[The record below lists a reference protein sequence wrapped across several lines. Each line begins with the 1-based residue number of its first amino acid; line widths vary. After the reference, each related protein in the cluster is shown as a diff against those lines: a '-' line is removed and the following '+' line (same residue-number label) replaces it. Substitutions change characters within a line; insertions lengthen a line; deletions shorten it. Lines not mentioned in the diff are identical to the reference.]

1 MTACATDPLSGPPSG
16 PMSGPCGPM
25 SGPIGLP
32 VTGSGDQVR
41 NRRAH
46 SPLRFRIE
54 TWGCQMN
61 VHDSEKMAAALGSLG
76 CRPAEAEPAPAG
88 AEPAQIVVLNTC
100 SVREKAQEKV
110 FARVEQLV
118 GRGRERPQLIGVAGC
133 VAQQEGEA
141 IFGRAPAVDFV
152 LGTQSLVCLPDVVRR
167 LLDGESRIVEIG
179 RHPDNLDIPP
189 EQIDRIPGVKAYI
202 TIMEGCDNFCS
213 FCVVPFTR
221 GRERCRTVSSIV
233 REAESLAAS
242 GFREI
247 QLLGQNVNSY
257 RDPEDGRG
265 FAELTDAVGAVSGI
279 RRIRFTSPHPKDFS
293 DALME
298 RFAAGGPL
306 MPHMHLPAQSGS
318 TSVLER
324 MRRGYR
330 REEFLELVRRARE
343 KAPDLA
349 LSTDLIVGFC
359 GETRREFEDTLTL
372 LDEVRFS
379 SVYSFKYSERPH
391 TLASKRL
398 PDDVPDSEKTQRLIE
413 LQTRQRE
420 IQLALHQGLVG
431 RQVEVLIEGPSRKGG
446 QLAGRG
452 PDNRIVNFN
461 GPMEATGSFGEVTIT
476 GFGPN
481 SLLGDLVSSPRLRL
495 LASELPIPSAE
506 PGAWKSE
513 IPLPV
518 VQAAPSGAREA
529 MPSG

>member
-1 MTACATDPLSGPPSG
+1 
-16 PMSGPCGPM
+16 
-25 SGPIGLP
+25 
-32 VTGSGDQVR
+32 
-41 NRRAH
+41 
-46 SPLRFRIE
+46 
-54 TWGCQMN
+54 MN
-61 VHDSEKMAAALGSLG
+61 VHDSEKMAAALGSVG
-76 CRPAEAEPAPAG
+76 CRPAGTEPA
-88 AEPAQIVVLNTC
+88 EVVVLNTC

-110 FARVEQLV
+110 FARVDQLL
-118 GRGRERPQLIGVAGC
+118 GRGGERPRLIGVAGC

-152 LGTQSLVCLPDVVRR
+152 LGTQSLVRLPDIVRR
-167 LLDGESRIVEIG
+167 LLDGETRIVETG

-221 GRERCRTVSSIV
+221 GRERCRSVASIV

-257 RDPEDGRG
+257 RDPDDGRG
-265 FAELTDAVGAVSGI
+265 FAELTDAVGAVPGV

-293 DALME
+293 DALMD

-318 TSVLER
+318 TSVLAR
-324 MRRGYR
+324 MRRGYSR
-330 REEFLELVRRARE
+330 AEFLELVGRARG
-343 KAPDLA
+343 KAPELA

-391 TLASKRL
+391 TLASRRL
-398 PDDVPDSEKTQRLIE
+398 PDDVPDPEKTDRLVE
-413 LQTRQRE
+413 LQARQRE
-420 IQLALHQGLVG
+420 IQLSLHRDLVG
-431 RQVEVLIEGPSRKGG
+431 REVEVLIEGPSRKGG

-452 PDNRIVNFN
+452 PDNRIVNFD
-461 GPMEATGSFGEVTIT
+461 GPAEAAGSFGRVRIT

-481 SLLGDLVSSPRLRL
+481 SLRGEPVGSAPPRRL
-495 LASELPIPSAE
+495 PGGAPGLTSDPDGWGAE
-506 PGAWKSE
+506 
-513 IPLPV
+513 ILLPV
-518 VQAAPSGAREA
+518 VPAATGNGAREA
-529 MPSG
+529 MPSGWAK

>member
-1 MTACATDPLSGPPSG
+1 MTLRAPDRSAATGLAPGGPVAP
-16 PMSGPCGPM
+16 PEPAP
-25 SGPIGLP
+25 
-32 VTGSGDQVR
+32 
-41 NRRAH
+41 H
-46 SPLRFRIE
+46 LRFRIE

-76 CRPAEAEPAPAG
+76 CRPAEAGPA
-88 AEPAQIVVLNTC
+88 EVVVLNTC

-110 FARVEQLV
+110 FARVEQLI
-118 GRGRERPQLIGVAGC
+118 GRGRERPRLIGVAGC

-152 LGTQSLVCLPDVVRR
+152 LGTQSLVRLPDIVRR
-167 LLDGESRIVEIG
+167 LLDGESRIVETG

-221 GRERCRTVSSIV
+221 GRERCRSVSSIV

-257 RDPEDGRG
+257 RDPQDGRD
-265 FAELTDAVGAVSGI
+265 FAELTDAVGAVPGI

-324 MRRGYR
+324 MRRGYG
-330 REEFLELVRRARE
+330 REDFLDLVKRARE
-343 KAPDLA
+343 RAPDLA

-398 PDDVPDSEKTQRLIE
+398 PDDVPDAEKTERLIE

-420 IQLALHQGLVG
+420 IQLALHRDLVG
-431 RQVEVLIEGPSRKGG
+431 RRVEVLVEGPSRKGG

-452 PDNRIVNFN
+452 PDNRVVNFE
-461 GPMEATGSFGEVTIT
+461 GPSDAVGSFGEVEIT

-481 SLLGDLVSSPRLRL
+481 SLLGEWLHSREPRLPGGGSA
-495 LASELPIPSAE
+495 ASAGEWSV
-506 PGAWKSE
+506 PGSE
-513 IPLPV
+513 ILLPV
-518 VQAAPSGAREA
+518 LEARTSG
-529 MPSG
+529 

>member
-1 MTACATDPLSGPPSG
+1 MTVSAADFVPRRTSEPMLDPSG
-16 PMSGPCGPM
+16 
-25 SGPIGLP
+25 
-32 VTGSGDQVR
+32 
-41 NRRAH
+41 RRGEPA
-46 SPLRFRIE
+46 SLRFRIE

-76 CRPAEAEPAPAG
+76 CRPADAQTTDARSADARPAD
-88 AEPAQIVVLNTC
+88 IVVLNTC

-118 GRGRERPQLIGVAGC
+118 GRGQERPRLIGVAGC
-133 VAQQEGEA
+133 VAQQEGGA

-167 LLDGESRIVEIG
+167 LLDGESHVVEIG

-221 GRERCRTVSSIV
+221 GRERCRSVSRIV

-257 RDPEDGRG
+257 RNPEDGRG
-265 FAELTDAVGAVSGI
+265 FAELTDAVGAVAGI

-293 DALME
+293 TALMD

-324 MRRGYR
+324 MRRGYTR
-330 REEFLELVRRARE
+330 DDFLELVGRARE

-398 PDDVPDSEKTQRLIE
+398 LDDVPDAEKTRRLIE
-413 LQTRQRE
+413 LQSRQRD
-420 IQLALHQGLVG
+420 IQLALHRDLVG
-431 RQVEVLIEGPSRKGG
+431 RRMEVLIEGPSRKGG

-452 PDNRIVNFN
+452 PDNRIVNFQ
-461 GPMEATGSFGEVTIT
+461 GPAEAAGSFAEVVVT

-481 SLLGDLVSSPRLRL
+481 SLLGELVEAPKLRHAAGEAPVPVAGPESWSS
-495 LASELPIPSAE
+495 
-506 PGAWKSE
+506 G

-518 VQAAPSGAREA
+518 VQAGAGAGEPRPSG
-529 MPSG
+529 

>member
-1 MTACATDPLSGPPSG
+1 
-16 PMSGPCGPM
+16 
-25 SGPIGLP
+25 
-32 VTGSGDQVR
+32 
-41 NRRAH
+41 
-46 SPLRFRIE
+46 
-54 TWGCQMN
+54 MN

-76 CRPAEAEPAPAG
+76 CRPAEAER
-88 AEPAQIVVLNTC
+88 AEVVVLNTC

-110 FARVEQLV
+110 FARVEQLIA
-118 GRGRERPQLIGVAGC
+118 RGGERPRLIGVAGC

-152 LGTQSLVCLPDVVRR
+152 LGTQSLVRLPDVVRR
-167 LLDGESRIVEIG
+167 LLEGEPRIVEIG

-189 EQIDRIPGVKAYI
+189 ERIARIPGVKAYI

-221 GRERCRTVSSIV
+221 GRERCRSVSAIV

-265 FAELTDAVGAVSGI
+265 FAELTDAVGAVAGI

-324 MRRGYR
+324 MRRGYS
-330 REEFLELVRRARE
+330 REAFLDLVGRARE
-343 KAPDLA
+343 KAPELA

-359 GETRREFEDTLTL
+359 GETRQEFEDTLTL

-398 PDDVPDSEKTQRLIE
+398 PDDVPDAEKTERLIE
-413 LQTRQRE
+413 LQARQRE
-420 IQLALHQGLVG
+420 IQLALHRDLVG
-431 RQVEVLIEGPSRKGG
+431 RRVEVLIEGPSRKGG

-452 PDNRIVNFN
+452 PDNRIVNLD
-461 GPMEATGSFGEVTIT
+461 GPSDATGSFGEVEIT

-481 SLLGDLVSSPRLRL
+481 SLLGELLHAPEPRRL
-495 LASELPIPSAE
+495 GGEPEPSAAAWSV
-506 PGAWKSE
+506 PGAE

-518 VQAAPSGAREA
+518 VQAPAGNGSREA
-529 MPSG
+529 MHSC

>member
-1 MTACATDPLSGPPSG
+1 MRVRASGSPSG
-16 PMSGPCGPM
+16 L
-25 SGPIGLP
+25 IGLANGNP
-32 VTGSGDQVR
+32 AGIAESTP
-41 NRRAH
+41 H
-46 SPLRFRIE
+46 LRFRIE

-76 CRPAEAEPAPAG
+76 CRPAEAES
-88 AEPAQIVVLNTC
+88 AEVVVLNTC

-118 GRGRERPQLIGVAGC
+118 GRGRERPRLIGVAGC

-167 LLDGESRIVEIG
+167 LLAGESRIVEIG

-257 RDPEDGRG
+257 RDPEGGGG
-265 FAELTDAVGAVSGI
+265 FAELTDAVGAVVGI

-293 DALME
+293 EALME

-324 MRRGYR
+324 MRRGYSR
-330 REEFLELVRRARE
+330 DKFLHLVRRARE
-343 KAPDLA
+343 KAPELA

-398 PDDVPDSEKTQRLIE
+398 PDDVPDPEKTQRLIE
-413 LQTRQRE
+413 LQARQRE
-420 IQLALHQGLVG
+420 IQLALHRDLVG
-431 RQVEVLIEGPSRKGG
+431 RRVEVLIEGPSRKGG

-452 PDNRIVNFN
+452 PDNRIVNFE
-461 GPMEATGSFGEVTIT
+461 GPTDATGSFGEVEIT

-481 SLLGDLVSSPRLRL
+481 SLLGKLLHSPKPRRIGGESAASSTRW
-495 LASELPIPSAE
+495 SA
-506 PGAWKSE
+506 PGSE
-513 IPLPV
+513 ILLPV
-518 VQAAPSGAREA
+518 VQATVANGVQEARA
-529 MPSG
+529 AG

>member
-1 MTACATDPLSGPPSG
+1 MTLRAPDRSAATGLAPGGPVAP
-16 PMSGPCGPM
+16 PEPAP
-25 SGPIGLP
+25 
-32 VTGSGDQVR
+32 
-41 NRRAH
+41 H
-46 SPLRFRIE
+46 LRFRIE

-76 CRPAEAEPAPAG
+76 CRPAEAGPA
-88 AEPAQIVVLNTC
+88 EVVVLNTC

-110 FARVEQLV
+110 FARVEQLI
-118 GRGRERPQLIGVAGC
+118 GRGRERPRLIGVAGC

-152 LGTQSLVCLPDVVRR
+152 LGTQSLVRLPDIVRR
-167 LLDGESRIVEIG
+167 LLDGESRIVETG

-221 GRERCRTVSSIV
+221 GRERCRSVSSIV
-233 REAESLAAS
+233 REAESLVAS

-257 RDPEDGRG
+257 RDPQDGRD
-265 FAELTDAVGAVSGI
+265 FAELTDAVGAVPGI

-324 MRRGYR
+324 MRRGYG
-330 REEFLELVRRARE
+330 REDFLDLVERARE
-343 KAPDLA
+343 RAPDLA

-398 PDDVPDSEKTQRLIE
+398 PDDVPDAEKTERLIE

-420 IQLALHQGLVG
+420 IQLALHRDLVG
-431 RQVEVLIEGPSRKGG
+431 RRVEVLVEGPSRKGG

-452 PDNRIVNFN
+452 PDNRVVNFE
-461 GPMEATGSFGEVTIT
+461 GPSDAVGSFGEVEIT

-481 SLLGDLVSSPRLRL
+481 SLLGEWLDSREPRLPGGGSA
-495 LASELPIPSAE
+495 ASAGEWSVPE
-506 PGAWKSE
+506 SE
-513 IPLPV
+513 ILLPV
-518 VQAAPSGAREA
+518 LEARTSG
-529 MPSG
+529 

>member
-1 MTACATDPLSGPPSG
+1 MTSLRLGPPSE
-16 PMSGPCGPM
+16 PAARRTALSPEE
-25 SGPIGLP
+25 
-32 VTGSGDQVR
+32 
-41 NRRAH
+41 NRATPQE
-46 SPLRFRIE
+46 SALRFRIE

-61 VHDSEKMAAALGSLG
+61 VHDSEKMAAALGTRG
-76 CRPAEAEPAPAG
+76 CRPAADEPA
-88 AEPAQIVVLNTC
+88 EVVILNTC

-110 FARVEQLV
+110 FTRVEQLI
-118 GRGRERPQLIGVAGC
+118 GRGRERPRLIGVAGC
-133 VAQQEGEA
+133 VAQQEGAA

-152 LGTQSLVCLPDVVRR
+152 LGTQSIVRLPDVVRR
-167 LLDGESRIVEIG
+167 LLDGETQVVEIG

-189 EQIDRIPGVKAYI
+189 EQIERVPGVKAYI

-221 GRERCRTVSSIV
+221 GRERCRSVSAIV

-257 RDPEDGRG
+257 RDPEDGRE
-265 FAELTDAVGAVSGI
+265 FAELTDAVSAVPGI

-293 DALME
+293 VALME

-324 MRRGYR
+324 MRRGYSR
-330 REEFLELVRRARE
+330 DEFLDLVGQARE

-372 LDEVRFS
+372 LDEARFS
-379 SVYSFKYSERPH
+379 SVFSFKYSERPH

-398 PDDVPDSEKTQRLIE
+398 PDDVPDSAKTERLIE

-420 IQLALHQGLVG
+420 IQLQLNRGLVG
-431 RQVEVLIEGPSRKGG
+431 REVEVLIEGPSRRGG

-452 PDNRIVNFN
+452 PDNRVVNFSGAPESAGN
-461 GPMEATGSFGEVTIT
+461 FARVRIT

-481 SLLGDLVSSPRLRL
+481 SLLGELVDGPGLHVSNPSRVHRP
-495 LASELPIPSAE
+495 AESEDWTP
-506 PGAWKSE
+506 E
-513 IPLPV
+513 ISLPV
-518 VQAAPSGAREA
+518 VQAAFSAGKTRAQIPSG
-529 MPSG
+529 

>member
-1 MTACATDPLSGPPSG
+1 MMTGPRFPA
-16 PMSGPCGPM
+16 PF
-25 SGPIGLP
+25 
-32 VTGSGDQVR
+32 
-41 NRRAH
+41 
-46 SPLRFRIE
+46 RFRIE

-61 VHDSEKMAAALGSLG
+61 VHDSEKMAAALGGLG
-76 CRPAEAEPAPAG
+76 CRPAGGGPAEV
-88 AEPAQIVVLNTC
+88 VVLNTC

-110 FARVEQLV
+110 FSRVEQLTRP
-118 GRGRERPQLIGVAGC
+118 GRGRPLLIGVAGC
-133 VAQQEGEA
+133 VAQQEGAE

-152 LGTQSLVCLPDVVRR
+152 VGTQSLVRLPAVVRR
-167 LLDGESRIVEIG
+167 LLDGESRVVEIG

-189 EQIDRIPGVKAYI
+189 EQIERIPGVKAYI

-221 GRERCRTVSSIV
+221 GRERCRTVSAIV
-233 REAESLAAS
+233 REAESLAGS
-242 GFREI
+242 GFQEI

-265 FAELTDAVGAVSGI
+265 FAELTDAVGAVRGI

-293 DALME
+293 EALME

-318 TSVLER
+318 TTVLDR

-330 REEFLELVRRARE
+330 REDFLDLVERARE
-343 KAPDLA
+343 KAPGLA

-372 LDEVRFS
+372 LDAVRFS
-379 SVYSFKYSERPH
+379 AAYSFKYSERPH

-398 PDDVPDSEKTQRLIE
+398 PDDVPKSEKSSRLME
-413 LQTRQRE
+413 LQARQRE
-420 IQLALHQGLVG
+420 IQLGLNRQLVG
-431 RQVEVLIEGPSRKGG
+431 TEVEVLIEGPSRRGG

-452 PDNRIVNFN
+452 PDNRVVNFA
-461 GPMEATGSFGEVTIT
+461 GPPDRIGGFAQVTIT
-476 GFGPN
+476 GCGPN
-481 SLLGDLVSSPRLRL
+481 SLLGELVDPRPDGW
-495 LASELPIPSAE
+495 A
-506 PGAWKSE
+506 GE

-518 VQAAPSGAREA
+518 IQAVSSGA
-529 MPSG
+529 

>member
-1 MTACATDPLSGPPSG
+1 MTVRRSDPRAGPAT
-16 PMSGPCGPM
+16 
-25 SGPIGLP
+25 LP
-32 VTGSGDQVR
+32 GSVSDLPGR
-41 NRRAH
+41 GSRA
-46 SPLRFRIE
+46 PFRFRIE

-61 VHDSEKMAAALGSLG
+61 VHDSEKMAAALGTLG
-76 CRPAEAEPAPAG
+76 CRPAGGEPA
-88 AEPAQIVVLNTC
+88 EVVVLNTC

-118 GRGRERPQLIGVAGC
+118 GRGRERPQMIGVAGC
-133 VAQQEGEA
+133 VAQQEGAA

-221 GRERCRTVSSIV
+221 GRERCRTVASIV

-242 GFREI
+242 GFAEI

-257 RDPEDGRG
+257 RDPEDERG
-265 FAELTDAVGAVSGI
+265 FAELIDAVGAVPEI

-293 DALME
+293 EELMD
-298 RFAAGGPL
+298 RFAARGPL

-324 MRRGYR
+324 MRRGYS
-330 REEFLELVRRARE
+330 REGFLELVRRARE
-343 KAPDLA
+343 RAPDLA

-359 GETRREFEDTLTL
+359 GETANEFEDTLTL

-398 PDDVPDSEKTQRLIE
+398 PDDVPDTEKTERLIE

-420 IQLALHQGLVG
+420 IQLSLHRDLVG
-431 RQVEVLIEGPSRKGG
+431 RKVEVLIEGPSRKGN

-452 PDNRIVNFN
+452 PDNRIVNFD
-461 GPMEATGSFGEVTIT
+461 GPVEAIGGFGEVMIT
-476 GFGPN
+476 GFSPN
-481 SLLGDLVSSPRLRL
+481 SLRGKLVSSREPRRTALESP
-495 LASELPIPSAE
+495 APSAD
-506 PGAWKSE
+506 PDAWTSE

-518 VQAAPSGAREA
+518 VPAVPGSNVREQLL
-529 MPSG
+529 PG